1 MAKVVAIMGG
11 YRRGG
16 VADQA
21 VDAVLEGARERGAE
35 TKKIYLSEQHIEFC
49 RNCRSCSQQ
58 NGLTRGKCPQQDDME
73 CVLGEVEDAN
83 SLVLGS
89 PVNYYNVTAIFR
101 RFMERLLGFTYWP
114 WGRNLGPKMRSSVR
128 HKNAVLVCSAGMP
141 GPLIPIATGAPS
153 ALKLTAK
160 MLGASPIGKL
170 WIGLAA
176 EEPEQK
182 LPDKTL
188 AKALRLGRRLA

>member
-21 VDAVLEGARERGAE
+21 VDAVLEGAREKGAQ

-49 RNCRSCSQQ
+49 RNCRNCTQFS
-58 NGLTRGKCPQQDDME
+58 GLTRGKCPQQDDME
-73 CVLGEVEDAN
+73 CVLSEVEDAN

-101 RFMERLLGFTYWP
+101 RFMERLLGFAYWP
-114 WGRNLGPKMRSSVR
+114 WGKNLGPKLRSNVR

-153 ALKLTAK
+153 ALRLTAK
-160 MLGASPIGKL
+160 MLGAAPVGNL

-176 EEPEQK
+176 EGPDQK
-182 LPDKTL
+182 LPDRTL